1 MACRPQI
8 CNHRLTVCQ
17 LSVSETVH
25 QFQPQV
31 KVWSPTPGP
40 RRLKRKAFYRRHLE
54 IANWVMA
61 EYNIHCHVTRE
72 KSFVPT
78 NCFNQAFSG
87 FIAIQIAYRIAQ
99 TDLIDSIESTVH
111 IISISALQKYHG
123 VEIKGVGKH
132 WSQRQDRFVPW
143 LVAKNLTG
151 ASCHCFVSR
160 LYSHDSTAYCRPS
173 VWTLG
178 GEYCKKNPRIDDL
191 WPLRRSVVRR
201 YLVSNHQALTVNQ
214 LLGIFFRPPK
224 LWIWHFQLREYQQ

>member
-1 MACRPQI
+1 
-8 CNHRLTVCQ
+8 
-17 LSVSETVH
+17 
-25 QFQPQV
+25 
-31 KVWSPTPGP
+31 
-40 RRLKRKAFYRRHLE
+40 
-54 IANWVMA
+54 MA

-111 IISISALQKYHG
+111 IISISAQQKYHG

-160 LYSHDSTAYCRPS
+160 LSILMTRLLIAVRPFEPWVES
-173 VWTLG
+173 IA
-178 GEYCKKNPRIDDL
+178 KKNPG
-191 WPLRRSVVRR
+191 SM
-201 YLVSNHQALTVNQ
+201 
-214 LLGIFFRPPK
+214 IFGLFAAR
-224 LWIWHFQLREYQQ
+224 LFDATSCQTTRL